1 MPVANATDVSALVDV
16 FQSLVAAM
24 SGSEGA
30 QPAPAHEPEAP
41 RHTFRKPAD
50 VDQIP
55 APENGDDDKSADDSA
70 VTALNAI
77 VQAATPPVEA
87 AQPRVALVKGNTL
100 APVDAKADVLT
111 EPAQPRVAPVKG
123 NTLAPVDAKAD
134 VLADAAH
141 QARHAAPLERNAA
154 SGPAALENVPTL
166 VGESRP
172 NRVRHGAD
180 LVDLGREAPAEAEV
194 DTTRHAQAFRR
205 IEFARAVQ
213 AGIEIAAPT
222 PNDLNPIE
230 LALSARTAVPMFAA
244 QTSTTPPARPQTPA
258 VVGAPTP
265 TTKPAPIHII
275 SPVRD
280 VTMAAFRLSTPGAAA
295 PSSPADVI
303 APQIIQSMRVLFSR
317 GGGEAHIRL
326 DPRQFG
332 DVSVSLRVEAGQVVA
347 RVQAEAPAV
356 REWLQANQRTL
367 QVGLAEHQLRLGRL
381 EVVAPS
387 DESRES
393 TDSEG
398 RRREESTDEP
408 PARRHRRRE
417 STGSFDVVA

>member
-1 MPVANATDVSALVDV
+1 MPVANATDVSAPVDV

-30 QPAPAHEPEAP
+30 QPAPTDESEAP
-41 RHTFRKPAD
+41 RHTSRKTAD

-55 APENGDDDKSADDSA
+55 APENGDDDKSADDSGIA
-70 VTALNAI
+70 VMNAI

-87 AQPRVALVKGNTL
+87 AKPRVALVKDNTL
-100 APVDAKADVLT
+100 APVDAKADVLS
-111 EPAQPRVAPVKG
+111 E
-123 NTLAPVDAKAD
+123 
-134 VLADAAH
+134 AAH
-141 QARHAAPLERNAA
+141 QARHAPQPERNAV

-166 VGESRP
+166 IGDSRP

-180 LVDLGREAPAEAEV
+180 LVDLGHEAPAEAEV
-194 DTTRHAQAFRR
+194 DTTHHAQASRR

-213 AGIEIAAPT
+213 AGIEITAPT

-230 LALSARTAVPMFAA
+230 LALSARTAVPLFAA
-244 QTSTTPPARPQTPA
+244 QTGATPPARPQTPA

-280 VTMAAFRLSTPGAAA
+280 VTMAAFRLSTPGVAA
-295 PSSPADVI
+295 PSSPVDVI

-393 TDSEG
+393 TDSDG